1 MGNQLADKVAVVTGA
16 GGNIGRAEALALARE
31 GASVLVNDIDPNTA
45 QKTVELLRE
54 AGAQAALNTAS
65 ASSWKGG
72 EAIIGT
78 ALKAFGRIDILMN
91 TAGTARPRRI
101 DEMSEED
108 WDYVVDVHLKG
119 YAATIRHAAPHFIAQ
134 RSGVI
139 INTGSTSG
147 LGHIRMANYS
157 AGKEGVA
164 GLTRTVARDLGEF
177 GVRCNTIRPT
187 SHLPSP
193 MMGPEMIF
201 TLEESVRLGL
211 PINGGFTM
219 RVNATPMPE
228 HVAAFAV
235 LLCLPEM
242 AHVSGEDFFIG
253 GEEVGRFF
261 GPELIRSQFLP
272 GGWTLE
278 ALRDPTVLTH
288 LLRGFVNHYVKTVP
302 SAG

>member
-1 MGNQLADKVAVVTGA
+1 VGNQLAGKVAVVTGA

-31 GASVLVNDIDPNTA
+31 GASVLVNDIDPATA
-45 QKTVELLRE
+45 QKTVELLNE
-54 AGAQAALNTAS
+54 AGAQAALNTTS
-65 ASSWKGG
+65 ASSWAGG
-72 EAIIGT
+72 EAIIGA
-78 ALKAFGRIDILMN
+78 ALQAFGRIDILVN

-101 DEMSEED
+101 DKMSEED
-108 WDYVVDVHLKG
+108 WNYVVDVHLTG

-147 LGHIRMANYS
+147 LGHIHMANYS

-177 GVRCNTIRPT
+177 GVRCNMVRPV
-187 SHLPSP
+187 SHLHSTL
-193 MMGPEMIF
+193 MGPEMEF
-201 TLEESVRLGL
+201 SFEESVRLGF

-219 RVNATPMPE
+219 RVNTPPMPE

-242 AHVSGEDFFIG
+242 AHVSGEDFFVA
-253 GEEVGRFF
+253 GEEVGRFY

-278 ALRDPTVLTH
+278 ALRDPLVQTH
-288 LLRGFVNHYVKTVP
+288 LMRGFVNHYVRDVP
-302 SAG
+302 